1 MLRIIVTGNFKYLKD
16 RTNMHLLTT
25 IKVLIKML
33 LFMIAEKL
41 MVVGRREI
49 YKKQTLSANKC
60 NLT

>member
-1 MLRIIVTGNFKYLKD
+1 
-16 RTNMHLLTT
+16 MHLLTT